1 MMVRAIIRV
10 YGEVQGVGFRA
21 WVARKASKLGLT
33 GYVENRPEGYLLIVV
48 EGDKSRVEQL
58 LEECRRGPPLA
69 RVERVDVEW
78 GEYKGDFEGFEVRYS
93 ELELPR

>member
-21 WVARKASKLGLT
+21 WVARKASRLGLA

-48 EGDKSRVEQL
+48 
-58 LEECRRGPPLA
+58 
-69 RVERVDVEW
+69 
-78 GEYKGDFEGFEVRYS
+78 VR
-93 ELELPR
+93 

>member
-1 MMVRAIIRV
+1 MMVRATIRV

-21 WVARKASKLGLT
+21 WVARKASKLGLA

-48 EGDKSRVEQL
+48 EGDRGRVEQL

>member
-1 MMVRAIIRV
+1 
-10 YGEVQGVGFRA
+10 
-21 WVARKASKLGLT
+21 
-33 GYVENRPEGYLLIVV
+33 
-48 EGDKSRVEQL
+48 VEQL

>member
-1 MMVRAIIRV
+1 MMVRATIRV

-21 WVARKASKLGLT
+21 WVARKASKLGLA

-48 EGDKSRVEQL
+48 EGDRDRVEQL